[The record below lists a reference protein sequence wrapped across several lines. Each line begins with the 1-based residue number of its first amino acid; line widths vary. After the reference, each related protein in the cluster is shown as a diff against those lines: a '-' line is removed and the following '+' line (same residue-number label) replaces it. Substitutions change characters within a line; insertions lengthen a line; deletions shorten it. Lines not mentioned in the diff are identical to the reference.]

1 MTKFKIQDKFK
12 IQIPNFKKSFIIWYL
27 CFGIV
32 LNFVLCNLSFASAI
46 SEDKPKYISLAPS
59 TTEIL
64 FALGLN
70 DNIVGVSSY
79 CNYPPEAKNKVQIGD
94 FSHPN
99 MEKIV
104 YLKPDYIFCTGL
116 EQAPAIEEL
125 RRLKFNV
132 YVADPANIEELLKS
146 IQDIGRI
153 TRKEKEAAALTGKM
167 KNDIETSLA
176 VTRAIPPEKR
186 VKVFVEI
193 WHDPLMTAGKGS
205 FVDEIITLAG
215 GINIAHDVPRPYTYF
230 SSEKVVS
237 LNPGCIILTY
247 MDKQPPLR
255 LVGARFGWSRIDAV
269 KNKRVFND
277 IDPDELLRPGPRITE
292 GLKELQKRLYPK

>member
-1 MTKFKIQDKFK
+1 MQKKIKRNIIIYTLSF
-12 IQIPNFKKSFIIWYL
+12 NLLLSFILYPL
-27 CFGIV
+27 TFSCV
-32 LNFVLCNLSFASAI
+32 FAGN
-46 SEDKPKYISLAPS
+46 EPKYISLAPS

-70 DNIVGVSSY
+70 ENIVGVSSY
-79 CNYPPEAKNKVQIGD
+79 CNYPPEAKDKAKIGD

-99 MEKIV
+99 MEKIIS
-104 YLKPDYIFCTGL
+104 LKPDYIFCTGL
-116 EQAPAIEEL
+116 EQAPVIEEL
-125 RRLKFNV
+125 KRLKFNV

-153 TRKEKEAAALTGKM
+153 TRKEKEAVALTGKM
-167 KNDIETSLA
+167 KDDIEK
-176 VTRAIPPEKR
+176 VRAMTGLIPQDKR

-193 WHDPLMTAGKGS
+193 WHEPLMTAGKGS

-215 GINIAHDVPRPYTYF
+215 GINIAHEVPRPYCYF
-230 SSEKVVS
+230 SAEKVVN
-237 LNPGCIILTY
+237 LNPGCIIMTY
-247 MDKQPPLR
+247 MDKRSPLK
-255 LVGARFGWSRIDAV
+255 LIEARFGWKNIDAV